1 MKNIL
6 YIAQIIISILL
17 IIAIM
22 MQQRSSG
29 LGAAF
34 GGDSGV
40 PRTKRG
46 PEKFIV
52 NVTIVLSVLFLVTA
66 LANLFIE

>member
-6 YIAQIIISILL
+6 YIVQIVISILL
-17 IIAIM
+17 IITIM
-22 MQQRSSG
+22 MQQRGSG

-52 NVTIVLSVLFLVTA
+52 NLTIILSILFLVVA
-66 LANLFIE
+66 LANFFVE

>member
-1 MKNIL
+1 
-6 YIAQIIISILL
+6 
-17 IIAIM
+17 M
-22 MQQRSSG
+22 MQQRGSG

-52 NVTIVLSVLFLVTA
+52 NLTIILSVLFLVVA
-66 LANLFIE
+66 LANFFFE

>member
-1 MKNIL
+1 
-6 YIAQIIISILL
+6 
-17 IIAIM
+17 M